1 MTGFHPAI
9 RALLDLPRRFT
20 SASAAGH
27 AAAHPEA
34 KPFTLLPGPAWP
46 GEIAEIADRPAI
58 AIARPFARLAPG
70 SVIGITGAAGSGKT
84 VLLERLA
91 GLRATAE
98 AQIAVDGADITTIDP
113 ATLGRCFAYAP
124 RDGAP
129 LAGTLR
135 ESLMQGHLPQGH
147 GPEMT
152 EASLWSA
159 LHDVAL
165 DQRLRALPLGLDS
178 RQGKDCAD
186 LSESETRRL
195 CLARAYLQ
203 AAPWLLLDEPT
214 AGLEPAA
221 EAKLTARLRRRLAR
235 TGQGALIVSR
245 RDAVLAICTARLHL
259 GRPVAAGPAP
269 VALQAARENRI
280 FARA

>member
-1 MTGFHPAI
+1 MTGFPPAM
-9 RALLDLPRRFT
+9 RALFGLRARFT
-20 SASAAGH
+20 PAPVAGRAASQPDLA
-27 AAAHPEA
+27 
-34 KPFTLLPGPAWP
+34 PFTPAPAWP
-46 GEIAEIADRPAI
+46 GGVVEIADRPAI

-129 LAGTLR
+129 LAGTPR
-135 ESLMQGHLPQGH
+135 ESLMQGCGL
-147 GPEMT
+147 ETT
-152 EASLWSA
+152 EAAVWSA

-165 DQRLRALPLGLDS
+165 DQRLRALPLG
-178 RQGKDCAD
+178 AD
-186 LSESETRRL
+186 TPLGVDRAGLTEGEARRL

-203 AAPWLLLDEPT
+203 PAPWLLLDEPT
-214 AGLEPAA
+214 AGLDPGT
-221 EAKLTARLRRRLAR
+221 EAKLIARLRRRLAR

-245 RDAVLAICTARLHL
+245 QEAVLAICTAKLCL
-259 GRPVAAGPAP
+259 GQPVAAGPAP
-269 VALQAARENRI
+269 VVLQAIR
-280 FARA
+280 ARA